1 VNDLRQVLDEK
12 IAGLSIMPSDDL
24 VDLIHLMERT
34 YIHALIEAHLRGV
47 SI

>member
-1 VNDLRQVLDEK
+1 MRDLQVLLDEK
-12 IAGLSIMPSDDL
+12 IADLSITPSDDL
-24 VDLIHLMERT
+24 IDLIHLMERT